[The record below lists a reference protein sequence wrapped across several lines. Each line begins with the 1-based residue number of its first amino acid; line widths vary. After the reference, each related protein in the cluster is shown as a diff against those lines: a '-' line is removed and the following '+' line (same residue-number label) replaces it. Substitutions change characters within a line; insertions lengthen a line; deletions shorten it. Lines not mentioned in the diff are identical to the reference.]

1 MFLLIILLF
10 GLGTQNGK
18 KKRVENV
25 SQHEKKASTTNNEG
39 LHQYW
44 YNKQDQRTGIVQ
56 TQCILDSA
64 GNHYD
69 ADVEELY
76 LEHQNLKSMTCFEK
90 LPNIRK
96 LILSGNKISV
106 LEGLDRCILLEELI
120 LEDNCIKQ
128 VNEIM
133 SFYKHL

>member
-1 MFLLIILLF
+1 M
-10 GLGTQNGK
+10 
-18 KKRVENV
+18 ENV
-25 SQHEKKASTTNNEG
+25 FQHEKKVSSTDNEG
-39 LHQYW
+39 LHQYL
-44 YNKQDQRTGIVQ
+44 YNIQDQRSEIPQ
-56 TQCILDSA
+56 TQFILDSA

-76 LEHQNLKSMTCFEK
+76 LEHQNLKSMTCFEN
-90 LPNIRK
+90 LSNIRK

-128 VNEIM
+128 VNEII
-133 SFYKHL
+133 SLYKHQ